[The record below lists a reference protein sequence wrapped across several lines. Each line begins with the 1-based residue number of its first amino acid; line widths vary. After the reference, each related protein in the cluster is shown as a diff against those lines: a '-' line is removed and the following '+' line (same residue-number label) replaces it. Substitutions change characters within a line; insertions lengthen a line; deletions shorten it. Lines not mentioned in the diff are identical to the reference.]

1 LIEIVKDD
9 EEELAIIVRRDS
21 FVDGVKFITPEQFP
35 LQFGLLRYK
44 KGGVARPHMH
54 PNITRTINQ
63 TQELIHVEKGK
74 IKLDIFNSRGELYA
88 SRILSE
94 GDSAFF
100 ISGGR
105 GWVALEEAEIF
116 EVKQG
121 PFMGEKD
128 KIILEAEE
136 WK

>member
-1 LIEIVKDD
+1 VIKDG
-9 EEELAIIVRRDS
+9 EEELAIIVYKGS
-21 FVDGVKFITPEQFP
+21 FVDGIKFITPEHFP
-35 LQFGLLRYK
+35 LQFGLLRYR
-44 KGGVARPHMH
+44 KGGIARPHIH

-63 TQELIHVEKGK
+63 AQELIHVEKGR
-74 IKLDIFNSRGELYA
+74 IKLDIFNSRGKLC
-88 SRILSE
+88 SSIVLGE

-105 GWVALEEAEIF
+105 GWVALEEAEVL

-128 KIILEAEE
+128 KLVLGAEG